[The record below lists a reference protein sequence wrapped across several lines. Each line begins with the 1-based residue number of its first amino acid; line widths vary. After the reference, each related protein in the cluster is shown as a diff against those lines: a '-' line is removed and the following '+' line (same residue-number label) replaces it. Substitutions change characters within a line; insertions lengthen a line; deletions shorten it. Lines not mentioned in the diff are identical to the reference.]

1 MNQILDIQLR
11 AAKAGLDINDVI
23 RAAGINRATWWRWT
37 SGKFSPRAASLA
49 RINIALACA
58 TPPKP

>member
-1 MNQILDIQLR
+1 MEAILDIQLQVAQAR
-11 AAKAGLDINDVI
+11 LDINDVL
-23 RAAGINRATWWRWT
+23 RMAGINRVTWWRWT

-49 RINIALACA
+49 KINIALACA

>member
-1 MNQILDIQLR
+1 MEAILDIQLR
-11 AAKAGLDINDVI
+11 AAQARLDINDVL
-23 RAAGINRATWWRWT
+23 RMAGINRVTWWRWC